1 MKISHISSL
10 IHKSDIVLEVNQTL
24 SLRNSIDSDIEL
36 IQSVLKDMLSTLVNM
51 TLLSLHPHLI
61 MVVFVESSPQL
72 VIQFIH
78 ILHLVLI
85 FVFNLVLDLKANLL
99 VRLLH
104 PVFFCLLVINLLLT
118 SQQIQSVFLAY
129 IPIL

>member
-1 MKISHISSL
+1 
-10 IHKSDIVLEVNQTL
+10 
-24 SLRNSIDSDIEL
+24 
-36 IQSVLKDMLSTLVNM
+36 MLSTLVNM
-51 TLLSLHPHLI
+51 TLFSLHPHLI

-85 FVFNLVLDLKANLL
+85 LVFNLVLDLKTNLL